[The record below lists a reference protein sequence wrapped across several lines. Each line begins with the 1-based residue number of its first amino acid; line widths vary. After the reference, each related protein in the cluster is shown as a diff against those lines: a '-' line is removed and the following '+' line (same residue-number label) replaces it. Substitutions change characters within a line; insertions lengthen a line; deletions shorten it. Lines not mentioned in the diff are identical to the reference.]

1 MEFPGIMAQSIN
13 ALLSFTRAHMQPP
26 NETNMIQMRYQTPTS
41 SPRVLLTAQ
50 IELGQ
55 LGEAPKH
62 WRKSLGTLVTD
73 VIAWHHGEPNVQ
85 SIGLQT
91 RAHMQPHVLIRN
103 PRTKRI

>member
-91 RAHMQPHVLIRN
+91 RAHMHPQ
-103 PRTKRI
+103 TKQI